1 MPKTIE
7 QGFDDFHTKLTPN
20 LTESKE
26 LIAFRK
32 SLNDCLVTNFGMTNF
47 FRTGSTGNGT
57 ILKTIDGGKNW
68 YKTVSTNTFP
78 SDFFRITFVNKNIG
92 FASREYGTL
101 FRTLDGGETWTVIS
115 EYSDAAYTI
124 QFINESI
131 GFRAGEYGSIKTFDG
146 GLKWEW
152 IGF

>member
-1 MPKTIE
+1 MDIE
-7 QGFDDFHTKLTPN
+7 DSYFIN
-20 LTESKE
+20 SK
-26 LIAFRK
+26 I
-32 SLNDCLVTNFGMTNF
+32 
-47 FRTGSTGNGT
+47 GSVACKNGT

-68 YKTVSTNTFP
+68 YKTLSTNTFP

-124 QFINESI
+124 QFINDSI
-131 GFRAGEYGSIKTFDG
+131 GFKAGEYGSIYKTFDG

-152 IGF
+152 IGFNGRTDASDIYSIFFLDENTGFATGMR